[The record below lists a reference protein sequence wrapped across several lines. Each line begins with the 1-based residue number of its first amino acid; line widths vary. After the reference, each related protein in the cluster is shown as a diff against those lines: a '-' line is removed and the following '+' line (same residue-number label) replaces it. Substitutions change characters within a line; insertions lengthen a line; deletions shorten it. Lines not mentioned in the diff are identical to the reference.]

1 MQVTTAEYKEE
12 QLRDLRNA
20 SHVFVY
26 LGVISKEAQANAYVD
41 TTLEPYASTD
51 IFVEQPFEAYYA
63 SLEQAYTRV
72 DGSSHFFLPEDE
84 NLYALFQGAVTVGI
98 GGAITFDFDNYHE
111 LDIKGLTID
120 FGEYYPTAFSVTNG
134 TDSYSYTNDSP
145 GVYVL
150 EDVFHDSDYIT
161 ITPTTMVG
169 GSQRMRIYSIIFG
182 VGLTFDNRTLI
193 STQRR
198 NTVDHLSSSLPS
210 KAFSFTVSNYNKKFN
225 KDNPNSFLNFLQT
238 EQACS
243 YEYGREMD
251 DHSIYKIDGGNV
263 ALKTWSS
270 NDTQAKFSCVGYLDF
285 MDGTFY
291 KGKYRSEGITAYD
304 LAEEVLEDAGIEN
317 YRIDSYLKEITLYNP
332 LPVTTHKN
340 CLQMIANA
348 TQSILYEE
356 RKGRIIIESSFT
368 PDITSVTYANAT
380 DYSDTDTIVTVEG
393 TELNYATL
401 ESGFTKVDGSL
412 SFLPSTH
419 ANADDSGYIS
429 DTVANSSDEMAT
441 ESSITIEWEAQ
452 WTFYGLVLTYPEW
465 SMPTQITVIGYAD
478 GDEVVQITSTDPR
491 GIENEFDE
499 VDKIKIVFDKAPEN
513 HRVHCKT
520 INIGDVSN
528 YSITYHDLAD
538 TPIATSMDNIKNIE
552 VHYYSFFEGSESASV
567 ATTQA
572 IVGDNLITFSS
583 PYYDYS
589 VAYKD
594 ETEGTLTIEESGA
607 YYVIVSADTA
617 GAIEV
622 TGKKI
627 EMTDNTYTYEASE
640 IGGTKTVT
648 NQLISSQE
656 LAETEAE
663 WVGEFYTA
671 GTEYSINFRGEPAL
685 DCDDLIYLENKFVPK
700 NLIRITEETL
710 DTSTG
715 MATNAHKLKA
725 VRVSYGGSE

>member
-51 IFVEQPFEAYYA
+51 IFIEQPFEAYYA

-72 DGSSHFFLPEDE
+72 DGSSHFFLPEDN
-84 NLYALFQGAVTVGI
+84 NLYALFQGAVTVGVA
-98 GGAITFDFDNYHE
+98 GSITFDFENYHE

-120 FGEYYPTAFSVTNG
+120 FGAYYPTAFTVTNG
-134 TDSYSYTNDSP
+134 TDTYSYTNDSP

-150 EDVFHDSDYIT
+150 EDVFNDSDYIT

-169 GSQRMRIYSIIFG
+169 GQQRMRIHSIIFG

-291 KGKYRSEGITAYD
+291 KGVYRPEGITAYN

-348 TQSILYEE
+348 TQSILYED

-368 PDITSVTYANAT
+368 PDITSITYANAT

-401 ESGFTKVDGSL
+401 ESDFTKVDGLL

-429 DTVANSSDEMAT
+429 DTVANSSGVMST

-452 WTFYGLVLTYPEW
+452 WTFYGLVLTYPAW

-478 GDEVVQITSTDPR
+478 GDEVVRITSTDPR
-491 GIENEFDE
+491 GVENEFDE
-499 VDKIKIVFDKAPEN
+499 IDKIKIVFDKAQSGQ
-513 HRVHCKT
+513 RVHCKT
-520 INIGDVSN
+520 IGIGDVSN

-538 TPIATSMDNIKNIE
+538 TPTATSMDNIRNID
-552 VHYYSFFEGSESASV
+552 VHYYNYSYSEETATAATTSV
-567 ATTQA
+567 AE
-572 IVGDNLITFSS
+572 GNNLITFTT

-589 VAYKD
+589 VAYKND
-594 ETEGTLTIEESGA
+594 EDGTLAIEESGA
-607 YYVIVSADTA
+607 YYIVVSSTVP
-617 GAIEV
+617 GTVEV
-622 TGKKI
+622 TAKRI
-627 EMTDNTYTYEASE
+627 ESTDNTFTYVASE
-640 IGGTKTVT
+640 IGGTKTVS
-648 NQLISSQE
+648 NQLISSLE
-656 LAETEAE
+656 LAEIEGQ

-671 GTEYSINFRGEPAL
+671 GTEYSLTFRGEPAL
-685 DCDDLIYLENKFVPK
+685 DCDDLVYLENKFVKK

-715 MATNAHKLKA
+715 MAPNSHKLRA
-725 VRVSYGGSE
+725 VRVSYGGS